1 MDTRLE
7 LKKARQLKKLSLRS
21 AGELSCVNFRFIDQI
36 EKGIKPIPLKTE
48 TLGRLC
54 KAYGLDHDDMVRK
67 IKEENSR
74 QKNKTVLQ

>member
-21 AGELSCVNFRFIDQI
+21 AGELSGVNFRFIDQI

-48 TLGRLC
+48 TLGRLSN
-54 KAYGLDHDDMVRK
+54 AYGLDLDEMVKK
-67 IKEENSR
+67 IEEENSR
-74 QKNKTVLQ
+74 QKNKSVL